1 MSSQRLAAFPDVP
14 TLVEANGPDW
24 QMSAWRGIAGPA
36 GLPDD
41 VATKLSAAMEKVYNS
56 AEFID
61 AMNGRGFGLN
71 YLPSAKFSEWMQQS
85 DAAMGIVMNAVGLA
99 K

>member
-1 MSSQRLAAFPDVP
+1 M
-14 TLVEANGPDW
+14 VEANGPDW